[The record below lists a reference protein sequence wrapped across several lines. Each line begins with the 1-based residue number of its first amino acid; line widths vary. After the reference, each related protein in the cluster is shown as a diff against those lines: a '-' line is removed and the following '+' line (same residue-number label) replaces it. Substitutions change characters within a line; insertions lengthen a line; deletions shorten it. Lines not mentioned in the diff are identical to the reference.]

1 MHSQENMNGKRSMI
15 LRVATD
21 LFSRYPYHKVAMD
34 SIAKKANVA
43 KGTLYYHFNS
53 KEELYASLLHEG
65 VDEMLQKLNAQP
77 GNTTPEEKL
86 KRILRE
92 LILFFH
98 ENRAFFVV
106 LHQEEIRLLTKKLK
120 NCYRKI
126 CTVKDLLVS
135 TIKEGIEK
143 GAFRT
148 VSKPELLAEM
158 ILGMIKVPVT
168 KGIYDKQHH
177 SEIAT
182 EILLNGLNWR

>member
-1 MHSQENMNGKRSMI
+1 MPHQENSNGKRDKIIS
-15 LRVATD
+15 VATD

-34 SIAKKANVA
+34 TIAKKAKVA

-53 KEELYASLLHEG
+53 KEELYASLLQGG
-65 VDEMLQKLNAQP
+65 VDTMLRRLNTGTGHAA
-77 GNTTPEEKL
+77 PEEKL
-86 KRILRE
+86 RSIIRE

-126 CTVKDLLVS
+126 CTVKDLLIS
-135 TIKEGIEK
+135 TIREGIEK
-143 GAFRT
+143 GAFRA

-168 KGIYDKQHH
+168 KGIYDKEQH